1 MKTLTRDEFESLV
14 TAKTPVAELP
24 DGSEIDLTINQ
35 AMWWFEQASSYP
47 KPSLVLE
54 AHKYVF
60 LGEKVESL
68 TGLTHQIGGSHENPH
83 QTPPP

>member
-35 AMWWFEQASSYP
+35 AMAWFELASSYSQ
-47 KPSLVLE
+47 PSFALN
-54 AHKYVF
+54 AGRWVF
-60 LGEKVESL
+60 LGEKPGDFKHHE
-68 TGLTHQIGGSHENPH
+68 GLCQIKGT
-83 QTPPP
+83 Q